1 MTEVVRPLHIT
12 CQQLEAIRDRTFH
25 RLPHLRIRGE
35 QSALRFIRKVGFC
48 FTFSTFGF
56 SAPCLWVAVSGRRH
70 PRWPKHTHHDPAVL
84 LTWELKDIL
93 PAKRLVYYGK
103 LLKGRPTLV
112 SLELFPAFVAL
123 IRPLSSRMSSPVRSG
138 SWLAS
143 LTCPCPRWNGRSASS
158 LPKG

>member
-1 MTEVVRPLHIT
+1 MREVVLPLHIT

-70 PRWPKHTHHDPAVL
+70 PRWPRHTHHDPGVL
-84 LTWELKDIL
+84 LTWELKDLL

-112 SLELFPAFVAL
+112 SLELLPAFVAL
-123 IRPLSSRMSSPVRSG
+123 IRPLSSRMASRVRSG
-138 SWLAS
+138 S
-143 LTCPCPRWNGRSASS
+143 
-158 LPKG
+158 